1 MEFKSETTQTTTDD
15 IDELFSWSQG
25 WDFEYTQLTAG
36 RLGFRERVLQLP
48 GVAIKWHTATQALLV
63 RETFLSGLGFGFV
76 RHSVGPTRWRGRE
89 IDVHDG
95 LLYQRGCE
103 QHYAL
108 GRSTSSMSIELDDRL
123 VHALGWNLDCVA
135 PLQRFDPVAIK
146 DLELICA
153 EVKWMTEQD
162 SIVPSCTQLARPGS
176 LDLLSRRDAVLRR
189 LRKVLQPWFACPG
202 QVNASVERA
211 TPGFLLVSQAVAYA
225 LRRDDSSIPSNAE
238 LASQLH
244 VSERT
249 LFRAFQGWVGM
260 SPQAFFELRRLHLF
274 RRFLFAAPRLK
285 GAITKAAMQS
295 GITHMGRLSERY
307 RKQFGE
313 SPSEALKRR
322 LKT

>member
-1 MEFKSETTQTTTDD
+1 MDFNSKSTQTATDD
-15 IDELFSWSQG
+15 IDELFSWSEG

-36 RLGFRERVLQLP
+36 KLGFRERAVQLP
-48 GVAIKWHTATQALLV
+48 GLAIKWHTTVQTVLV

-76 RHSVGPTRWRGRE
+76 RQATQPTRWRGRE

-95 LLYQRGCE
+95 LLYQSGIE
-103 QHYAL
+103 QDYAM
-108 GRSTSSMSIELDDRL
+108 GKSTRSMSIELDEGL

-135 PLQRFDPVAIK
+135 PIQRFDPAAIQ
-146 DLELICA
+146 DLELICSQ
-153 EVKWMTEQD
+153 VKSMTERD
-162 SIVPSCTQLARPGS
+162 GGDAFSTPVARPGS

-189 LRKVLQPWFACPG
+189 LRQVLQPWFACSTEMNDAG
-202 QVNASVERA
+202 ESAS
-211 TPGFLLVSQAVAYA
+211 PGFLLVRQAESYVFQQ
-225 LRRDDSSIPSNAE
+225 DDSSMPSNAD
-238 LASQLH
+238 LAAQLQ

-260 SPQAFFELRRLHLF
+260 SPQAYFELRRLHWF
-274 RRFLFAAPRLK
+274 RSALFAAPRVK
-285 GAITKAAMQS
+285 GAITKAAMRS

-322 LKT
+322 SKA